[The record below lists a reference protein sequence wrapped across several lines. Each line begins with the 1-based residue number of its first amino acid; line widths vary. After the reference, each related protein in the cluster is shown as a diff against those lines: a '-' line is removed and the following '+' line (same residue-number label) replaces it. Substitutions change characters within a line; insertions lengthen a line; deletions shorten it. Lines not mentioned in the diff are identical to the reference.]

1 MKILHADDDAI
12 SRIALRH
19 ILKAEPTWQIV
30 EAQDGQ
36 AAWELLEGGLEP
48 DLCLFDI
55 KMPRLNGHELVQRMR
70 ADPRWGDMRVV
81 MISSIR
87 SREMITSLAALRI
100 SAYVLKPYVAS
111 KVLDAL
117 RRAIRLNVTDSL
129 ASPEATIR
137 RLHLTPARYLELLTK
152 QLTVLDNR
160 LAEVREAAQQ
170 GDRMKAAQQLDDMA
184 VDCIQFGAERFGAY
198 ALDTGKAMRIPNTDL
213 PDLYPLEEELMNLQ
227 AACER
232 LKESFSKERHAVLGG
247 SYR

>member
-1 MKILHADDDAI
+1 MKILHADDDAT

-19 ILKAEPTWQIV
+19 ILKAEPTWQII

-36 AAWELLEGGLEP
+36 AAWELLEGGLQP

-70 ADPRWGDMRVV
+70 SDPRWGNMRVV

-87 SREMITSLAALRI
+87 SREMIASLAALRI
-100 SAYVLKPYVAS
+100 SAYLLKPYVAS

-117 RRAIRLNVTDSL
+117 RRTLRFNVTDSL
-129 ASPEATIR
+129 TSPEATIQ
-137 RLHLTPARYLELLTK
+137 RLCVTPARYLELLTR
-152 QLTVLDNR
+152 QLTILDNR
-160 LAEVREAAQQ
+160 LAEIREASQR
-170 GDRMKAAQQLDDMA
+170 GDRMKAAEQLDDVA
-184 VDCIQFGAERFGAY
+184 VDCIKLGAERFGAY
-198 ALDTGKAMRIPNTDL
+198 ALDTGKAMRIPNTDP

-232 LKESFSKERHAVLGG
+232 LKESFSKGRHALLAG
-247 SYR
+247 SHR